1 MSDFGLTKKTRNSD
15 SLTSE
20 FHSGC
25 KNVIFEI
32 AAFFFID
39 SKKLWVF
46 FVFALADKFNKVKS
60 LIMYDKRISA
70 ELFGVKPR
78 NKYRTVLRQAFDG
91 LSKAL
96 TWWTESQ
103 ARLIDL

>member
-1 MSDFGLTKKTRNSD
+1 
-15 SLTSE
+15 
-20 FHSGC
+20 
-25 KNVIFEI
+25 
-32 AAFFFID
+32 
-39 SKKLWVF
+39 
-46 FVFALADKFNKVKS
+46 
-60 LIMYDKRISA
+60 MYDKRISA